1 MTGGREPDGPPP
13 DERQALGAA
22 GVAAGLGCSIVT
34 TVMVCIFGGV
44 LIDRE
49 TGRTPLFTLI
59 GVALA
64 LFLAAYQLVELA
76 RVGRNGVRP
85 GPVTRGLQTVT
96 GPIAQRRGARADRK
110 REVGEEQDR
119 DYGS

>member
-1 MTGGREPDGPPP
+1 MPDGLPPE
-13 DERQALGAA
+13 ERQALGAT
-22 GVAAGLGCSIVT
+22 GVAAGLGCSIVA

-44 LIDRE
+44 MVDRE

-76 RVGRNGVRP
+76 RVGRKGVRP

-96 GPIAQRRGARADRK
+96 GPIAQRRSARADRD
-110 REVGEEQDR
+110 REVGEEQER
-119 DYGS
+119 DYGA